1 MLGKIKVLNL
11 LVIVSAFLMSIPFAV
26 CANASSEYEGG
37 LYSYQLAKI
46 IQVPGR
52 QGVATDGTHYYVS
65 GSRALYKC
73 DKSGEVI
80 LENKEPFKTFPEEAV
95 CNHIGDIDYYNGE
108 LYIGAEEFKEGR
120 GFNIQIAIYDAETLE
135 YKRSIP
141 FDEKSGQIE
150 VCALDKET
158 DEIIEKKIC
167 NPGDVIYI
175 PSMDAHC
182 IMNTSS
188 TESAYFLC
196 CICNVYEDDEYL

>member
-11 LVIVSAFLMSIPFAV
+11 LVIVSAFLMSIPFAI

-80 LENKEPFKTFPEEAV
+80 LS
-95 CNHIGDIDYYNGE
+95 H
-108 LYIGAEEFKEGR
+108 
-120 GFNIQIAIYDAETLE
+120 
-135 YKRSIP
+135 
-141 FDEKSGQIE
+141 
-150 VCALDKET
+150 
-158 DEIIEKKIC
+158 
-167 NPGDVIYI
+167 
-175 PSMDAHC
+175 
-182 IMNTSS
+182 
-188 TESAYFLC
+188 
-196 CICNVYEDDEYL
+196 